1 MRGLLSDSEPPAV
14 SACPLYKLFYRLLN
28 GTISTFRSEN
38 SGESQT
44 MNFETLCIHTGV
56 HKDTQYNSV
65 ITPIYPSSTFY
76 WNDLET
82 NSGYDYTRS
91 GNPTRDALNEN
102 LAKLE
107 GGVGCV
113 TTSTGMSAVHCAM
126 ALFSPGDHII
136 APADVYGGTFRL
148 FSQYLTEKGL
158 TFSFVDMTD
167 LEAVRA
173 AVTSATK
180 GIWIETPSNPMMK
193 VIDLAAVVE
202 IAGSANAISI
212 CDNTFLSPY
221 LQRPFDFGVDIV
233 MHSTTKYINGHS
245 DVVGG
250 AVISKQQEHA
260 DRVAWLCNALGL
272 ACSPFDAW
280 LVLRGVKTLGCR
292 MEAQQASAMKI
303 ARFLEQHA
311 DIDRVYYPG
320 LESHPQH
327 ELASRQQDGYGAML
341 SFDVKGGRPVAE
353 RVCMNSRL
361 FDVAESLGGI
371 ESLISF
377 PVTMSHASMSVEGR
391 KAAGITENTVRVSVG
406 LEHSDDLI
414 ADLSQALA
422 S

>member
-1 MRGLLSDSEPPAV
+1 
-14 SACPLYKLFYRLLN
+14 
-28 GTISTFRSEN
+28 
-38 SGESQT
+38 

-91 GNPTRDALNEN
+91 GNPTRDALQEN

-113 TTSTGMSAVHCAM
+113 ATSTGMSAVHCAM
-126 ALFSPGDHII
+126 ALFKPGDHII

-167 LEAVRA
+167 LTAVREAVQQ
-173 AVTSATK
+173 ATA

-202 IAGSANAISI
+202 IARRANALTI

-221 LQRPFDFGVDIV
+221 LQRPLDFGVDVV

-250 AVISKQQEHA
+250 AVISKTQEHA

-292 MEAQQASAMKI
+292 MDAQQANAMKI
-303 ARFLEQHA
+303 ARFLEEHP
-311 DIDRVYYPG
+311 DVERVYYPG

-327 ELASRQQDGYGAML
+327 ELAKAQQRGFGAML
-341 SFDVKGGRPVAE
+341 SFDVQAGRDMAE
-353 RVCMNSRL
+353 RVCMNSKL

-377 PVTMSHASMSVEGR
+377 PVTMSHASMSAAGR
-391 KAAGITENTVRVSVG
+391 EAAGITDKTVRVSVG
-406 LEHSDDLI
+406 LEHADDLI

>member
-1 MRGLLSDSEPPAV
+1 
-14 SACPLYKLFYRLLN
+14 
-28 GTISTFRSEN
+28 
-38 SGESQT
+38 

-91 GNPTRDALNEN
+91 GNPTRDALQEN
-102 LAKLE
+102 LAALE

-113 TTSTGMSAVHCAM
+113 ATSTGMSAVHCAM
-126 ALFSPGDHII
+126 ALFKPGDHII

-167 LEAVRA
+167 LTAVREV
-173 AVTSATK
+173 VTPATA

-193 VIDLAAVVE
+193 VIDLAAVVDVARQ
-202 IAGSANAISI
+202 AGAVTI

-221 LQRPFDFGVDIV
+221 LQRPLDFGVDVV

-250 AVISKQQEHA
+250 AVISKTQEHA

-292 MEAQQASAMKI
+292 MDAQQANAMKI
-303 ARFLEQHA
+303 ARFLDEHPA
-311 DIDRVYYPG
+311 VERVYYPG

-327 ELASRQQDGYGAML
+327 ELAKTQQRGFGAML
-341 SFDVKGGRPVAE
+341 SFDVTAGRPMAE
-353 RVCMNSRL
+353 RVCMNSQL

-377 PVTMSHASMSVEGR
+377 PVTMSHASMSAAGR
-391 KAAGITENTVRVSVG
+391 EAAGITDKTVRVSVG

>member
-1 MRGLLSDSEPPAV
+1 
-14 SACPLYKLFYRLLN
+14 
-28 GTISTFRSEN
+28 
-38 SGESQT
+38 

-91 GNPTRDALNEN
+91 GNPTRDALQEN
-102 LAKLE
+102 LAALE

-113 TTSTGMSAVHCAM
+113 ATSTGMSAVHCAM
-126 ALFSPGDHII
+126 ALFKPGDHII

-167 LEAVRA
+167 LTAVREAVEP
-173 AVTSATK
+173 ATA

-202 IAGSANAISI
+202 IARQAGAVTI

-221 LQRPFDFGVDIV
+221 LQRPLDFGVDVV

-250 AVISKQQEHA
+250 AVISKTKEHA

-292 MEAQQASAMKI
+292 MDAQQANAMKI
-303 ARFLEQHA
+303 ARFLQGHPAVE
-311 DIDRVYYPG
+311 RVYYPG

-327 ELASRQQDGYGAML
+327 ELAKTQQQGFGAML
-341 SFDVKGGRPVAE
+341 SFDVKAGRPMAE

-377 PVTMSHASMSVEGR
+377 PVTMSHASMSAAGR
-391 KAAGITENTVRVSVG
+391 EAAGITDKTVRVSVG